1 MKHYLDLVNIQT
13 KQRRKQSRMTRL
25 CIILAVFLA
34 DMEIRSQM
42 IQAVKTDGSW
52 HAAFLV
58 NEEQGT
64 LLGARP
70 EVERIAR
77 YGALNYRLE
86 DGYQIE
92 GIETGICGFDKEL
105 QQMIPDAEAS
115 EGSFPETAGGI
126 VVNENVSAR
135 LGAGVGDPIYLTTPW
150 GDVKQYRIT
159 GIAKNTE
166 LTAKLLSAYF

>member
-25 CIILAVFLA
+25 CIILAVFLVTAIFGMA

-58 NEEQGT
+58 NEQKGT

-70 EVERIAR
+70 EVERIDR
-77 YGALNYRLE
+77 YGALNYRQE
-86 DGYQIE
+86 DGYHIE
-92 GIETGICGFDKEL
+92 AIEPAICGFDK
-105 QQMIPDAEAS
+105 
-115 EGSFPETAGGI
+115 
-126 VVNENVSAR
+126 
-135 LGAGVGDPIYLTTPW
+135 
-150 GDVKQYRIT
+150 
-159 GIAKNTE
+159 
-166 LTAKLLSAYF
+166 